1 MLKKIV
7 KRTIDI
13 PLSLFDLSVINKKKE
28 SFKSNLNSNSFPK
41 RLGNMKTAGFSPRVI
56 FDGGANTG
64 NWTKAVS
71 RLFPE
76 AEYILIE
83 PVPDVSEKIKINL
96 KDLKINYRIIKK
108 ALGSSKGE
116 VDLNIWDNS
125 GPDLQSS
132 SVCGHISG
140 EPTRKIKAEMTSL
153 DLISEDTGLNPDLIK
168 IDLQGYELEALNGSK
183 KLLQNTELFII
194 EFGCLEAYLNRTSVR
209 CLIDLMYDNDYTL
222 YDIVDL
228 NYRPYDNALTGGDF
242 FFIKNSSK
250 LRSYKGWK

>member
-1 MLKKIV
+1 MLKKLI

-13 PLSLFDLSVINKKKE
+13 PLSLFDLTVISKKKV
-28 SFKSNLNSNSFPK
+28 SFKSNLISNSFSK
-41 RLGNMKTAGFSPRVI
+41 RLGNMKAAGFSPHVI

-64 NWTKAVS
+64 SWTKAVFS
-71 RLFPE
+71 LFPYS
-76 AEYILIE
+76 EYILIE
-83 PVPDVSEKIKINL
+83 PVPDVSEKINKNL
-96 KDLKINYRIIKK
+96 QDLNINYRIFKK
-108 ALGSSKGE
+108 ALGSSSGE

-125 GPDLQSS
+125 GPDLLSS

-140 EPTRKIKAEMTSL
+140 APTRKIKAEMTSL
-153 DLISEDTGLNPDLIK
+153 DIISEQTGLYPDLIK

-242 FFIKNSSK
+242 FFVKNSSK